1 MTIFSGPAGKHITSA
16 WASLNLTQY
25 LAGINVESQAS
36 TYFDETEGAAYGEIA
51 IETLP
56 PDVISTTKTAA
67 FRSAYEAE
75 YDEAPTYT
83 AGASYDAVYV
93 LKDALTRADSLVVA
107 DIQAALADTDYEG
120 SAYNVKYTSELGSQL
135 GIAPN
140 GSKVPIPGA
149 PTNITVHDLYT
160 GSTIGVIDDK
170 YIQPYFSQWQK
181 NGVKKTL
188 WGKVPVA
195 SRSLS
200 ADLEWPINHAEHGYT
215 APVDAPGF
223 EFSLVLI
230 TLANFAVLVHM
241 RKRRKN

>member
-1 MTIFSGPAGKHITSA
+1 AGKHITTA
-16 WASLNLTQY
+16 WASLNMTQY
-25 LAGINVESQAS
+25 LAGINVEAQAS
-36 TYFDETEGAAYGEIA
+36 TYFEETEGAAYGEIA

-67 FRSAYEAE
+67 FRTAYDAE

-93 LKDALTRADSLVVA
+93 IKDAITRANSLVVA
-107 DIQAALADTDYEG
+107 DLQAALLTTDYEG
-120 SAYNVKYTSELGSQL
+120 SAYNVKYTNENGSQL
-135 GIAPN
+135 GIAPD

-149 PTNITVHDLYT
+149 PTDIKVHDLYT
-160 GSTIGVIDDK
+160 KSTIGVLDDK

-181 NGVKKTL
+181 DGVKKTL
-188 WGKVPVA
+188 WGNVPVA
-195 SRSLS
+195 SRSLG

-223 EFSLVLI
+223 EISIVLI
-230 TLANFAVLVHM
+230 ALANFAVLVHV
-241 RKRRKN
+241 RKRRRN